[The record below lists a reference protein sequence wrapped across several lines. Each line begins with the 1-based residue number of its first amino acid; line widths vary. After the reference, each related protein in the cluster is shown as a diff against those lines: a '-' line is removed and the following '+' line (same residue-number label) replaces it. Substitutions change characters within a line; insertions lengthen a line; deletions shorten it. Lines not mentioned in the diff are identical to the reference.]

1 MQKNARK
8 FEWNTWSKI
17 PATISTLIYSV
28 VNIAC
33 LNNAFSEIFEL
44 EASPVEVQSLLQKK
58 NKKR

>member
-28 VNIAC
+28 VKIAC